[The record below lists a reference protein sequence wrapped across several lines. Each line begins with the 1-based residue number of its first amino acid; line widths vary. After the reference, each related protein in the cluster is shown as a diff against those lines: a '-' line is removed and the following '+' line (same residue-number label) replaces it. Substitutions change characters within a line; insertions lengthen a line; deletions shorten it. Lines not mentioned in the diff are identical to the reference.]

1 MSQSPGK
8 APPEDRGLG
17 SLGLKLGLS
26 RLALW
31 WEGAWRALWPPLG
44 VIGAFLV
51 LAFTGLLPALPPA
64 LHLLILIGFA
74 ATLGYLGYRAAQG
87 LRAPAADAA
96 ARRLERDSGLPH
108 RPLAVLAD
116 RPAGDDPMAQAL
128 WQAHRDRA
136 VAQLGRLS
144 VARPSPGLAVR
155 DPRALRAAVLVALVA
170 SLGMAGREAPER
182 LLAALVPPFAEPA
195 SAPATLAAR
204 FEAWI
209 TPPAYT
215 GAPPQ
220 FLKAEGGAVAVPA
233 GSRLHM
239 VFSGSA
245 SPPELRL
252 GVASHAFARMDAQSH
267 ALELPL
273 TEGGALVL
281 KRDGRDVAQWALT
294 ITPDA
299 PPVVAWDPSPARAG
313 RGLGLRLPW
322 KAEDDWGLVALRV
335 ELRLK
340 QRPSAPPVTQ
350 DMPLP
355 GGAPR
360 QAQGAAQHDF
370 SAHPW
375 AGLEVEAR
383 LFARDGAEQEGKSEG
398 AFLVLPER
406 RFSHPVAQQLIA
418 LRRALSLDPGAR
430 EPARRELDRITNAP
444 EAFEHDT
451 GMYLTLRSAR
461 HRLMRDRRDEAVPE
475 VQQILWDIAVAL
487 EEGRTDRSARA
498 LAQAREALREA
509 LEEARRE
516 NAEAKPE
523 RSPEERAEQRAELQR
538 RIQELREAIRR
549 HLEALAERMQRENN
563 EALAYDPQQRVF
575 DRRELE
581 RRTRRLEDATRDGR
595 QEDAEREMA
604 ELEEMLQALEEG
616 RTSRAEDRQ
625 RQQRQRGQ
633 QQMGALQDMVRRET
647 EMLDRAH
654 RRSGDQ
660 ENTRN
665 DARRPPPPRPQTPE
679 AREEAARDARTQRA
693 LRRALGE
700 LMQQVG
706 ELTGDV
712 PAPLGEADRAMRD
725 AAEALGEGRDPRG
738 AQQQA
743 IRALTEGGRQM
754 SQRMQRQFG
763 PPQPGEGEGEGEG
776 EGQGVA
782 GDQQGGEGQGQE
794 NQLGEGRD
802 PLGRDRRE
810 TGGSAQDN
818 AGDTLVP
825 GEAERLRSHQLQ
837 QELRR
842 RGAERERAP
851 VELDYIDRLLRR
863 F

>member
-1 MSQSPGK
+1 
-8 APPEDRGLG
+8 
-17 SLGLKLGLS
+17 
-26 RLALW
+26 
-31 WEGAWRALWPPLG
+31 
-44 VIGAFLV
+44 
-51 LAFTGLLPALPPA
+51 
-64 LHLLILIGFA
+64 
-74 ATLGYLGYRAAQG
+74 
-87 LRAPAADAA
+87 
-96 ARRLERDSGLPH
+96 
-108 RPLAVLAD
+108 
-116 RPAGDDPMAQAL
+116 
-128 WQAHRDRA
+128 
-136 VAQLGRLS
+136 
-144 VARPSPGLAVR
+144 
-155 DPRALRAAVLVALVA
+155 
-170 SLGMAGREAPER
+170 
-182 LLAALVPPFAEPA
+182 
-195 SAPATLAAR
+195 
-204 FEAWI
+204 
-209 TPPAYT
+209 
-215 GAPPQ
+215 
-220 FLKAEGGAVAVPA
+220 
-233 GSRLHM
+233 
-239 VFSGSA
+239 
-245 SPPELRL
+245 
-252 GVASHAFARMDAQSH
+252 
-267 ALELPL
+267 
-273 TEGGALVL
+273 
-281 KRDGRDVAQWALT
+281 
-294 ITPDA
+294 
-299 PPVVAWDPSPARAG
+299 
-313 RGLGLRLPW
+313 
-322 KAEDDWGLVALRV
+322 
-335 ELRLK
+335 
-340 QRPSAPPVTQ
+340 
-350 DMPLP
+350 MPLP

-418 LRRALSLDPGAR
+418 LRRALSLDPNAR

-451 GMYLTLRSAR
+451 GMYLTLRTAR
-461 HRLMRDRRDEAVPE
+461 HRLTRDRRDEAVPE

-516 NAEAKPE
+516 NAEANPE

-581 RRTRRLEDATRDGR
+581 RRTRRLEDAARDGR

-776 EGQGVA
+776 EGQGMA
-782 GDQQGGEGQGQE
+782 GGQQGGEGQGQE
-794 NQLGEGRD
+794 AQRGEGRD

-842 RGAERERAP
+842 RGAERERTP

>member
-1 MSQSPGK
+1 MTESPGK
-8 APPEDRGLG
+8 APPEERGLG
-17 SLGLKLGLS
+17 ALGLKLGLS

-51 LAFTGLLPALPPA
+51 LAFTGLLPALLPV

-74 ATLGYLGYRAAQG
+74 AALGYLGYHAAQG

-96 ARRLERDSGLPH
+96 ARRLERDSGLAH

-116 RPAGDDPMAQAL
+116 RPAGDDAMAQAL

-136 VAQLGRLS
+136 AAQLDHLR
-144 VARPSPGLAVR
+144 VARPKPGLAAR

-195 SAPATLAAR
+195 AAPTALAAR

-220 FLKAEGGAVAVPA
+220 FLNAAGGAVAVPA

-245 SPPELRL
+245 NPPELRL
-252 GVASHAFARMDAQSH
+252 GGAAHAFARMDAQSH

-294 ITPDA
+294 LTPDA
-299 PPVVAWDPSPARAG
+299 PPRVTWDPSPARAG

-350 DMPLP
+350 DIPLP

-418 LRRALSLDPGAR
+418 LRRALSLDPNAR
-430 EPARRELDRITNAP
+430 EPARRELDRISNAP

-451 GMYLTLRSAR
+451 GMFLTLRAAR
-461 HRLMRDRRDEAVPE
+461 HRLGRDRRDEAVPE
-475 VQQILWDIAVAL
+475 VQQILWEVAVAL
-487 EEGRTDRSARA
+487 EEGRTDRTARA
-498 LAQAREALREA
+498 LTQARQALREA

-516 NAEAKPE
+516 NPE
-523 RSPEERAEQRAELQR
+523 RSTEERAELQR

-563 EALAYDPQQRVF
+563 EALSYDPQQRVF

-581 RRTRRLEDATRDGR
+581 RRTRRLEDAARDGR

-633 QQMGALQDMVRRET
+633 QQMGALQDMVRREA

-654 RRSGDQ
+654 RRSGEQDI
-660 ENTRN
+660 NRGDT
-665 DARRPPPPRPQTPE
+665 RRPPPPRPQTPE

-712 PAPLGEADRAMRD
+712 PAPLAEADRAMRD
-725 AAEALGEGRDPRG
+725 AAEALTEGRDPRG

-776 EGQGVA
+776 EEMA
-782 GDQQGGEGQGQE
+782 GGQQGGEGQDQE
-794 NQLGEGRD
+794 AQRGEGRD
-802 PLGRDRRE
+802 PLGREGERN
-810 TGGSAQDN
+810 TGSGDN
-818 AGDTLVP
+818 VESDQGLGRAHL
-825 GEAERLRSHQLQ
+825 ERLRSHQLQ

-842 RGAERERAP
+842 RGAERERPP

>member
-1 MSQSPGK
+1 MSLTPAK
-8 APPEDRGLG
+8 APAESRGLG
-17 SLGLKLGLS
+17 ALGLKLGLA

-31 WEGAWRALWPPLG
+31 WEGAWSALWPPLG
-44 VIGAFLV
+44 VVGAFLA
-51 LAFTGLLPALPPA
+51 LAFTGLLPTLPPV

-74 ATLGYLGYRAAQG
+74 AALGYCGHRAALG
-87 LRAPAADAA
+87 LRAPAAEAA
-96 ARRLERDSGLPH
+96 ARRLERDSGLAH

-116 RPAGDDPMAQAL
+116 RPAGNDPMAQAL

-136 VAQLGRLS
+136 AAKLGQLR

-182 LLAALVPPFAEPA
+182 LLSALVPPFAEPA

-204 FEAWI
+204 FEAWV

-252 GVASHAFARMDAQSH
+252 GGAAHAFARMDAQSH

-294 ITPDA
+294 LTPDT
-299 PPVVAWDPSPARAG
+299 PPRVTWDPSPARAG

-350 DMPLP
+350 DIPLP

-487 EEGRTDRSARA
+487 EEGRTDRTARA
-498 LAQAREALREA
+498 LNQAREALREA
-509 LEEARRE
+509 LEEARRD
-516 NAEAKPE
+516 NPE
-523 RSPEERAEQRAELQR
+523 RSPEQRAELQR

-581 RRTRRLEDATRDGR
+581 RRTRRLEDAARDGR

-633 QQMGALQDMVRRET
+633 QQMGALQDMVRREA

-654 RRSGDQ
+654 RRSGEQ

-712 PAPLGEADRAMRD
+712 PAPLAEADRAMRD
-725 AAEALGEGRDPRG
+725 AAEALAEGRDPRG

-776 EGQGVA
+776 EEMA
-782 GDQQGGEGQGQE
+782 GGQQGGEGQGQE

-802 PLGRDRRE
+802 PLGRERRE

-825 GEAERLRSHQLQ
+825 DEAERLRSHQLQ

>member
-1 MSQSPGK
+1 MSATPGK
-8 APPEDRGLG
+8 APPENRGLG
-17 SLGLKLGLS
+17 ALGLKLGLS

-44 VIGAFLV
+44 VMGAFLA
-51 LAFTGLLPALPPA
+51 LAFSGLLPTLPPV
-64 LHLLILIGFA
+64 LHLLILIGFTA
-74 ATLGYLGYRAAQG
+74 ALGYFGYRAALG
-87 LRAPAADAA
+87 LSAPAADAA
-96 ARRLERDSGLPH
+96 ARRLERDSGLAH

-116 RPAGDDPMAQAL
+116 RPAGNDPMAQAL

-136 VAQLGRLS
+136 AAQLGQLR
-144 VARPSPGLAVR
+144 VARPSPGLASR

-170 SLGMAGREAPER
+170 GLGMAGREAPER
-182 LLAALVPPFAEPA
+182 LLAALMPPFAEPP
-195 SAPATLAAR
+195 SAPIALAAR
-204 FEAWI
+204 FEAWV

-220 FLKAEGGAVAVPA
+220 FLKAEGGVVAVPA

-245 SPPELRL
+245 NPPELRL
-252 GVASHAFARMDAQSH
+252 GSTTHAFTRMDAQSH
-267 ALELPL
+267 AVELPL
-273 TEGGALVL
+273 TEGGTLVL

-294 ITPDA
+294 LTPDA
-299 PPVVAWDPSPARAG
+299 PPLVAWDPAPARAG
-313 RGLGLRLPW
+313 RGLALRLPW
-322 KAEDDWGLVALRV
+322 KAEDDWGLVALRL

-340 QRPSAPPVTQ
+340 QRPTAPPVVQ

-370 SAHPW
+370 STHPW

-430 EPARRELDRITNAP
+430 DPARRELDRITNAP

-451 GMYLTLRSAR
+451 GIFLTLRAAR
-461 HRLMRDRRDEAVPE
+461 HRLGRDRRDEAVPE
-475 VQQILWDIAVAL
+475 VQQILWDVAVAL
-487 EEGRTDRSARA
+487 EEGRTDRTARA
-498 LAQAREALREA
+498 LNQAREALREA
-509 LEEARRE
+509 LEEARRD
-516 NAEAKPE
+516 NPE
-523 RSPEERAEQRAELQR
+523 RSPEQRAELQR
-538 RIQELREAIRR
+538 RIQELREAIRQ

-581 RRTRRLEDATRDGR
+581 RRTRRLEDAARDGR

-633 QQMGALQDMVRRET
+633 QQMGALQDMVRREA

-654 RRSGDQ
+654 RRSGEQ
-660 ENTRN
+660 ENTRG
-665 DARRPPPPRPQTPE
+665 DQRRPQQQQQRPQTPE

-700 LMQQVG
+700 LMQQFG

-712 PAPLGEADRAMRD
+712 PAPLAEADRAMRD
-725 AAEALGEGRDPRG
+725 AAEALAEGRDPRG

-754 SQRMQRQFG
+754 SQRMQRRFG

-776 EGQGVA
+776 EEMA
-782 GDQQGGEGQGQE
+782 GGQQGGEGQDQQ

-851 VELDYIDRLLRR
+851 VELEYIDRLLRR

>member
-1 MSQSPGK
+1 MRPPPGK
-8 APPEDRGLG
+8 APPESQGLG
-17 SLGLKLGLS
+17 ALGLKLGLS

-44 VIGAFLV
+44 VLGAFLA
-51 LAFTGLLPALPPA
+51 LAFTGLLPSLPPV

-74 ATLGYLGYRAAQG
+74 AALGYFGYRAALG
-87 LRAPAADAA
+87 LSAPATEAA
-96 ARRLERDSGLPH
+96 ARRLERDSGLAH

-116 RPAGDDPMAQAL
+116 RPAGNDPMAQAL

-136 VAQLGRLS
+136 AAQLGQLR
-144 VARPSPGLAVR
+144 VARPSPGLAAR

-170 SLGMAGREAPER
+170 GLGMAGREAPER

-195 SAPATLAAR
+195 AAPTALAAR
-204 FEAWI
+204 FEAWV

-220 FLKAEGGAVAVPA
+220 FLNAAGGAVAVPA

-239 VFSGSA
+239 VFSGST

-252 GVASHAFARMDAQSH
+252 GGAAHAFARMDAQSH
-267 ALELPL
+267 TLELPL

-294 ITPDA
+294 LTPDA
-299 PPVVAWDPSPARAG
+299 PPRVIWDPSPARAG

-350 DMPLP
+350 DIPLP

-430 EPARRELDRITNAP
+430 DPARRELDRISNAP

-451 GMYLTLRSAR
+451 GMFLTLRAAR
-461 HRLMRDRRDEAVPE
+461 HRLTRDRRDEAVPE
-475 VQQILWDIAVAL
+475 VQQILWEVAVAL
-487 EEGRTDRSARA
+487 EEGRTDRTARA
-498 LAQAREALREA
+498 LTQARQALREA
-509 LEEARRE
+509 LEEARRD
-516 NAEAKPE
+516 NPE
-523 RSPEERAEQRAELQR
+523 RSTDERAELQR

-563 EALAYDPQQRVF
+563 EALSYDPQQRVF

-581 RRTRRLEDATRDGR
+581 RRTRRLEDAARDGR

-616 RTSRAEDRQ
+616 RTSRTEDRQ

-633 QQMGALQDMVRRET
+633 QQMGALQDMVRREA

-654 RRSGDQ
+654 RRSGEQ
-660 ENTRN
+660 ENTRG
-665 DARRPPPPRPQTPE
+665 DQRRPQQQQQRSQTPE

-712 PAPLGEADRAMRD
+712 PAPLAEADRAMRD
-725 AAEALGEGRDPRG
+725 AAEALAEGRDPRG

-776 EGQGVA
+776 QEMA
-782 GDQQGGEGQGQE
+782 GDQQGSEGQE

-802 PLGRDRRE
+802 PLGRSE
-810 TGGSAQDN
+810 ASQNNGSGDN
-818 AGDTLVP
+818 VEG
-825 GEAERLRSHQLQ
+825 GEALGRAHLERLRSHQLQ

-842 RGAERERAP
+842 RGAERERPP

>member
-1 MSQSPGK
+1 MTAAPGK
-8 APPEDRGLG
+8 PSPESRGLAA
-17 SLGLKLGLS
+17 LGFKLGLS

-44 VIGAFLV
+44 VMGAFLV
-51 LAFTGLLPALPPA
+51 LALTGLLPTLPPA

-74 ATLGYLGYRAAQG
+74 AALGYFGYRAALG
-87 LRAPAADAA
+87 LRAPAPDAA
-96 ARRLERDSGLPH
+96 ARRLERDSGLAH

-116 RPAGDDPMAQAL
+116 RPAGDDAMAQAL

-136 VAQLGRLS
+136 VAQLDHLR
-144 VARPSPGLAVR
+144 VARPRPGLAAR

-170 SLGMAGREAPER
+170 SLGIAGREAPER
-182 LLAALVPPFAEPA
+182 LLAALLPPFAEPTA
-195 SAPATLAAR
+195 GPTAPAAR

-220 FLKAEGGAVAVPA
+220 FLNAAGGAVAVPA

-239 VFSGSA
+239 VVSGSA
-245 SPPELRL
+245 NPPELRL
-252 GVASHAFARMDAQSH
+252 GSAAHGFTRLDTQSH
-267 ALELPL
+267 SLEIPL
-273 TEGGALVL
+273 AEGGALVL
-281 KRDGRDVAQWALT
+281 RRDGRDVAQWALT
-294 ITPDA
+294 LNADA
-299 PPVVAWDPSPARAG
+299 PPVVAWDPAPGRAG

-322 KAEDDWGLVALRV
+322 KAEDDWGLAALRV

-340 QRPSAPPVTQ
+340 QRPTAPALTQ
-350 DMPLP
+350 DVPLP
-355 GGAPR
+355 GGTPR
-360 QAQGAAQHDF
+360 QAQGASQPDF
-370 SAHPW
+370 STHPW

-406 RFSHPVAQQLIA
+406 RFSHPVAQQLIV
-418 LRRALSLDPGAR
+418 LRRALSLDPIAR
-430 EPARRELDRITNAP
+430 EPARRELDRITGAP

-451 GMYLTLRSAR
+451 GMFLTLRAAR

-475 VQQILWDIAVAL
+475 VQQILWDIAV
-487 EEGRTDRSARA
+487 
-498 LAQAREALREA
+498 
-509 LEEARRE
+509 
-516 NAEAKPE
+516 
-523 RSPEERAEQRAELQR
+523 
-538 RIQELREAIRR
+538 
-549 HLEALAERMQRENN
+549 
-563 EALAYDPQQRVF
+563 
-575 DRRELE
+575 
-581 RRTRRLEDATRDGR
+581 
-595 QEDAEREMA
+595 
-604 ELEEMLQALEEG
+604 ALEEG

-633 QQMGALQDMVRRET
+633 QQMGALQDMVRREA

-660 ENTRN
+660 ENTRA
-665 DARRPPPPRPQTPE
+665 DLRRPPQPRPQTPE
-679 AREEAARDARTQRA
+679 ARDEAARDARTQRA

-700 LMQQVG
+700 LMQQFG

-712 PAPLGEADRAMRD
+712 PAPLAEADRAMRD
-725 AAEALGEGRDPRG
+725 AAEALTEGRDPRG

-776 EGQGVA
+776 EDMA
-782 GDQQGGEGQGQE
+782 GNQQGGEGQGQE
-794 NQLGEGRD
+794 NQLGQGRD
-802 PLGRDRRE
+802 PLGRERRE

-842 RGAERERAP
+842 RGAERERPP
-851 VELDYIDRLLRR
+851 VELEYIDRLLRR

>member
-1 MSQSPGK
+1 
-8 APPEDRGLG
+8 
-17 SLGLKLGLS
+17 
-26 RLALW
+26 
-31 WEGAWRALWPPLG
+31 
-44 VIGAFLV
+44 
-51 LAFTGLLPALPPA
+51 
-64 LHLLILIGFA
+64 
-74 ATLGYLGYRAAQG
+74 
-87 LRAPAADAA
+87 
-96 ARRLERDSGLPH
+96 
-108 RPLAVLAD
+108 
-116 RPAGDDPMAQAL
+116 
-128 WQAHRDRA
+128 
-136 VAQLGRLS
+136 
-144 VARPSPGLAVR
+144 
-155 DPRALRAAVLVALVA
+155 LRAAVLVALVA
-170 SLGMAGREAPER
+170 GLGMAGREAPER
-182 LLAALVPPFAEPA
+182 LLSALAPSFAEPA
-195 SAPATLAAR
+195 SAPTALAAR
-204 FEAWI
+204 FEAWV

-220 FLKAEGGAVAVPA
+220 FLNAAGGAVAVPT

-252 GVASHAFARMDAQSH
+252 GGTAHAFARMDAQSH

-273 TEGGALVL
+273 IEGGTLVL
-281 KRDGRDVAQWALT
+281 KRDGRDVAQWTLT
-294 ITPDA
+294 LTPDA

-350 DMPLP
+350 DIPLP

-360 QAQGAAQHDF
+360 QAQGAAQHEF

-430 EPARRELDRITNAP
+430 DPARRELDRISNAP

-451 GMYLTLRSAR
+451 GMFLTLRAAR
-461 HRLMRDRRDEAVPE
+461 HRLGRDRRDEAVQE
-475 VQQILWDIAVAL
+475 VQQILWDVAVAL
-487 EEGRTDRSARA
+487 EEGRTDRTARA
-498 LAQAREALREA
+498 LTQAREALREA
-509 LEEARRE
+509 LEEARRD
-516 NAEAKPE
+516 NPE
-523 RSPEERAEQRAELQR
+523 RSPEQRAELQR

-563 EALAYDPQQRVF
+563 EALSYDPQQRVF

-581 RRTRRLEDATRDGR
+581 RRTRRLEEAARDGR

-616 RTSRAEDRQ
+616 RTSRTEDRQ

-633 QQMGALQDMVRRET
+633 QQMGALQDMVRREA

-654 RRSGDQ
+654 RRSGEQDI
-660 ENTRN
+660 NRT
-665 DARRPPPPRPQTPE
+665 DSRRPPPPRPQTPE

-700 LMQQVG
+700 LMQQFG

-725 AAEALGEGRDPRG
+725 AAEALAEGRDPRA

-776 EGQGVA
+776 QEMA
-782 GDQQGGEGQGQE
+782 GDQQGSEGQE

-802 PLGRDRRE
+802 PLGRSE
-810 TGGSAQDN
+810 ASQNNSSGDN
-818 AGDTLVP
+818 VEG
-825 GEAERLRSHQLQ
+825 GEALGRAHLERLRSHQLQ

-842 RGAERERAP
+842 RGAERERPP

>member
-1 MSQSPGK
+1 MSQAPGK
-8 APPEDRGLG
+8 APPEDRGLAA
-17 SLGLKLGLS
+17 LGLKLGLS

-44 VIGAFLV
+44 VIGAFLA
-51 LAFTGLLPALPPA
+51 LAFSGLLPTLPPA

-74 ATLGYLGYRAAQG
+74 AVLGYLGFRAAQG
-87 LRAPAADAA
+87 LRAPAQDAA
-96 ARRLERDSGLPH
+96 ARRLERDSGLAH

-136 VAQLGRLS
+136 VAELGQLR
-144 VARPSPGLAVR
+144 VTRPSPGLAAR

-170 SLGMAGREAPER
+170 GLGMAGREAPER
-182 LLAALVPPFAEPA
+182 LLAALAPPFAEPA
-195 SAPATLAAR
+195 AAPAALAAR
-204 FEAWI
+204 FEAWV

-220 FLKAEGGAVAVPA
+220 FLNAAGGAVAVPA

-245 SPPELRL
+245 SLPELRL
-252 GVASHAFARMDAQSH
+252 GGTAHAFARMDAQSH

-299 PPVVAWDPSPARAG
+299 PPVVAWDPAPARAG

-461 HRLMRDRRDEAVPE
+461 HRLMRDKRDEAVPE
-475 VQQILWDIAVAL
+475 VQQVLWDVAVAL
-487 EEGRTDRSARA
+487 EEGRTDRTARA
-498 LAQAREALREA
+498 LTQAREALREA

-516 NAEAKPE
+516 GAE
-523 RSPEERAEQRAELQR
+523 RSPEERAELQR

-563 EALAYDPQQRVF
+563 EALSYDPQQRVF

-581 RRTRRLEDATRDGR
+581 RRTRRLEDAARDGR

-616 RTSRAEDRQ
+616 RTSRTEDRQ

-633 QQMGALQDMVRRET
+633 QQMGALQDMVRREA

-654 RRSGDQ
+654 RRSGEQ

-725 AAEALGEGRDPRG
+725 AAEALADGRDPRG

-776 EGQGVA
+776 EGQEMA
-782 GDQQGGEGQGQE
+782 GDQQGSEGQE

-802 PLGRDRRE
+802 PLGRERRE

>member
-1 MSQSPGK
+1 MNPSPGK
-8 APPEDRGLG
+8 APPEDQGLG
-17 SLGLKLGLS
+17 ALGLKLGLS

-44 VIGAFLV
+44 VLGAFLA
-51 LAFTGLLPALPPA
+51 LAFTGLLPTLPPVA
-64 LHLLILIGFA
+64 HLLILIGFGCVF
-74 ATLGYLGYRAAQG
+74 GYCGYRAALG
-87 LRAPAADAA
+87 LSAPAPDAA
-96 ARRLERDSGLPH
+96 ARRLERDSGLTH
-108 RPLAVLAD
+108 RPLAVLSD
-116 RPAGDDPMAQAL
+116 RPAGNDPMAQAL

-136 VAQLGRLS
+136 VAALGRLR
-144 VARPSPGLAVR
+144 VARPAPGLAAR

-170 SLGMAGREAPER
+170 GLGMAGREAPER
-182 LLAALVPPFAEPA
+182 LIAALVPPFAEPA
-195 SAPATLAAR
+195 SAPTALAMR
-204 FEAWI
+204 FEAWV

-233 GSRLHM
+233 GSRLQM
-239 VFSGSA
+239 VLSGSTN
-245 SPPELRL
+245 PPELRL
-252 GVASHAFARMDAQSH
+252 SGAAHAFTRLDAQSH

-281 KRDGRDVAQWALT
+281 QRDGRDVAQWALT
-294 ITPDA
+294 VTPDA
-299 PPVVAWDPSPARAG
+299 PPRVTWDPAPARAG

-322 KAEDDWGLVALRV
+322 KAEDDWGLLALRV

-340 QRPSAPPVTQ
+340 ERPAAPPVTQ

-355 GGAPR
+355 GGTPR
-360 QAQGAAQHDF
+360 QAQGAAQPDF
-370 SAHPW
+370 STHPW

-383 LFARDGAEQEGKSEG
+383 LFARDGAAQEGKSEG
-398 AFLVLPER
+398 VFLVLPER

-418 LRRALSLDPGAR
+418 VRRALSLDPSAR
-430 EPARRELDRITNAP
+430 EPARRELDRISNAP

-451 GMYLTLRSAR
+451 GMFLTLRAAR

-475 VQQILWDIAVAL
+475 VQQILWDVAVAL
-487 EEGRTDRSARA
+487 EEGRTDRTARA
-498 LAQAREALREA
+498 LNQAREALREA
-509 LEEARRE
+509 LEEARRD
-516 NAEAKPE
+516 NPE
-523 RSPEERAEQRAELQR
+523 RSPEQRAELQR

-563 EALAYDPQQRVF
+563 EALSYDPQQRVF

-581 RRTRRLEDATRDGR
+581 RRTRRLEDAARDGR

-616 RTSRAEDRQ
+616 RPSRAEERQ

-633 QQMGALQDMVRRET
+633 QQMGALQDMVRREA

-654 RRSGDQ
+654 RRSAEQ
-660 ENTRN
+660 ENTRT
-665 DARRPPPPRPQTPE
+665 DMRRPPPPRPQGPE

-700 LMQQVG
+700 LMQQFG

-712 PAPLGEADRAMRD
+712 PAPLAEADRAMRD
-725 AAEALGEGRDPRG
+725 AAEALAEGRDPRA

-776 EGQGVA
+776 EEMA
-782 GDQQGGEGQGQE
+782 GGQQGGEGQGQE
-794 NQLGEGRD
+794 NQLGQGRD
-802 PLGRDRRE
+802 PLGRDRRD

-818 AGDTLVP
+818 AGDSVVP

-842 RGAERERAP
+842 RGAERERPP

>member
-8 APPEDRGLG
+8 APPESQGLG

-44 VIGAFLV
+44 VIGAFLA
-51 LAFTGLLPALPPA
+51 LALTGLLPTLPPA

-74 ATLGYLGYRAAQG
+74 AAFGYLGYRAALG
-87 LRAPAADAA
+87 LRAPATDAA
-96 ARRLERDSGLPH
+96 ARRLERDSGLAH

-144 VARPSPGLAVR
+144 VARPSPGLAAR

-182 LLAALVPPFAEPA
+182 LLAALLPPFAEPA
-195 SAPATLAAR
+195 SAPTALAAR
-204 FEAWI
+204 FEAWV

-215 GAPPQ
+215 GAAPQ
-220 FLKAEGGAVAVPA
+220 FLNAAGGAVAVPA

-245 SPPELRL
+245 NPPELRL
-252 GVASHAFARMDAQSH
+252 GGAAHPFARMDAQSH

-281 KRDGRDVAQWALT
+281 KRDGRDVVQWSLT
-294 ITPDA
+294 LTPDT
-299 PPVVAWDPSPARAG
+299 PPRVTWDPSPARAG

-398 AFLVLPER
+398 VFLVLPER
-406 RFSHPVAQQLIA
+406 RFSHPVAQQLIS

-430 EPARRELDRITNAP
+430 EPARRDLDRITNAP

-475 VQQILWDIAVAL
+475 VQQVLWDVAVAL
-487 EEGRTDRSARA
+487 EEGRTDRTARA
-498 LAQAREALREA
+498 LTQAREALREA

-516 NAEAKPE
+516 GAE
-523 RSPEERAEQRAELQR
+523 RSPEERAELQR

-563 EALAYDPQQRVF
+563 EALSYDPQQRVF

-581 RRTRRLEDATRDGR
+581 RRTRRLEDAARDGR

-633 QQMGALQDMVRRET
+633 QQMGALQDMVRREA

-700 LMQQVG
+700 LMQQFG

-712 PAPLGEADRAMRD
+712 PAPLAEADRAMRD
-725 AAEALGEGRDPRG
+725 AAEALSEGRDPRG

-776 EGQGVA
+776 EEMASG
-782 GDQQGGEGQGQE
+782 QQGGEGQGQE
-794 NQLGEGRD
+794 AQRGEGRD

-842 RGAERERAP
+842 RGAERERTP

>member
-1 MSQSPGK
+1 MTESPGK
-8 APPEDRGLG
+8 ALPESRGLG
-17 SLGLKLGLS
+17 ALGLKLGLS

-44 VIGAFLV
+44 VVGAFLA
-51 LAFTGLLPALPPA
+51 LAFTGLLPTLPPV

-74 ATLGYLGYRAAQG
+74 AALGYIVYRAA
-87 LRAPAADAA
+87 LAMRAPPPDAA
-96 ARRLERDSGLPH
+96 ARRLERDSGLAY

-136 VAQLGRLS
+136 AAQLGQLR
-144 VARPSPGLAVR
+144 VARPSPGLASR

-170 SLGMAGREAPER
+170 GLGMAGREAPER
-182 LLAALVPPFAEPA
+182 LLAALLPPFAEPA
-195 SAPATLAAR
+195 SAPVALAVK
-204 FEAWI
+204 FEAWV

-233 GSRLHM
+233 GSRLQM

-252 GVASHAFARMDAQSH
+252 GNTAHAFARMDAQSH

-294 ITPDA
+294 LTPDA
-299 PPVVAWDPSPARAG
+299 PPVVSWDPAPARAA
-313 RGLGLRLPW
+313 RGLALRLPW
-322 KAEDDWGLVALRV
+322 KAEDDWGLTALRV

-350 DMPLP
+350 DIPLP

-375 AGLEVEAR
+375 AGLEVELR

-418 LRRALSLDPGAR
+418 LRRALSLDPNAR
-430 EPARRELDRITNAP
+430 EPARRELDRISGAP

-451 GMYLTLRSAR
+451 GMFLTLRSAR
-461 HRLMRDRRDEAVPE
+461 HRLGRDRREEAVGE
-475 VQQILWDIAVAL
+475 VQQILWDVAVAL

-516 NAEAKPE
+516 NAEANPE

-563 EALAYDPQQRVF
+563 EALSYDPQQRVF

-581 RRTRRLEDATRDGR
+581 RRTRRLEDAARDGR

-633 QQMGALQDMVRRET
+633 QQMGALQDMVRREA

-665 DARRPPPPRPQTPE
+665 DARRPPPQRPQTPE

-700 LMQQVG
+700 LMQQYG

-712 PAPLGEADRAMRD
+712 PAPLAEADRAMRD
-725 AAEALGEGRDPRG
+725 AAEALAEGRDPRS

-776 EGQGVA
+776 EEMA
-782 GDQQGGEGQGQE
+782 GGQQGGEGQDQQ

-825 GEAERLRSHQLQ
+825 GEAERLRSYQLQ

-842 RGAERERAP
+842 RGAERERPP
-851 VELDYIDRLLRR
+851 VELEYIDRLLRR

>member
-1 MSQSPGK
+1 MSLTPAK
-8 APPEDRGLG
+8 APAESRGLG
-17 SLGLKLGLS
+17 ALGLKLGLA

-31 WEGAWRALWPPLG
+31 WEGAWSALWPPLG
-44 VIGAFLV
+44 VVGAFLA
-51 LAFTGLLPALPPA
+51 LAFTGLLPTLPPV

-74 ATLGYLGYRAAQG
+74 AALGYCGHRAALG
-87 LRAPAADAA
+87 LRAPAAEAA
-96 ARRLERDSGLPH
+96 ARRLERDSGLAH

-116 RPAGDDPMAQAL
+116 RPAGNDPMAQAL

-136 VAQLGRLS
+136 AAKLGQLR

-182 LLAALVPPFAEPA
+182 LLSALVPPFAEPA

-204 FEAWI
+204 FEAWV

-252 GVASHAFARMDAQSH
+252 GGAAHAFARMDAQSH

-294 ITPDA
+294 LTPDT
-299 PPVVAWDPSPARAG
+299 PPRVTWDPSPARAG

-350 DMPLP
+350 DIPLP

-487 EEGRTDRSARA
+487 EEGRTDRTARA
-498 LAQAREALREA
+498 LNQAREALREA
-509 LEEARRE
+509 LEEARRD
-516 NAEAKPE
+516 NPE
-523 RSPEERAEQRAELQR
+523 RSPEQRAELQR

-581 RRTRRLEDATRDGR
+581 RRTRRLEDAARDGR

-633 QQMGALQDMVRRET
+633 QQMGALQDMVRREA

-654 RRSGDQ
+654 RRSGEQ

-712 PAPLGEADRAMRD
+712 PAPLAEADRAMRD
-725 AAEALGEGRDPRG
+725 AAEALAEGRDPRG

-776 EGQGVA
+776 EEMA
-782 GDQQGGEGQGQE
+782 GGQQGGEGQGQE

-802 PLGRDRRE
+802 PLGRERRE

>member
-1 MSQSPGK
+1 MNETPGK
-8 APPEDRGLG
+8 ASPESRGLG
-17 SLGLKLGLS
+17 ALGLKLGLS

-74 ATLGYLGYRAAQG
+74 ATLGYFGYHAAQG

-96 ARRLERDSGLPH
+96 ARRLERDSGLAH

-144 VARPSPGLAVR
+144 VARPSPGLAAR

-170 SLGMAGREAPER
+170 SFGMAGREAPER

-195 SAPATLAAR
+195 SAPTALAAR
-204 FEAWI
+204 FEAWV

-245 SPPELRL
+245 NPPELRL
-252 GVASHAFARMDAQSH
+252 GGAAHAFARMDAKSH

-294 ITPDA
+294 LTPDA
-299 PPVVAWDPSPARAG
+299 PPVVGWDPSPARAG

-340 QRPSAPPVTQ
+340 QRPAAPPVIQ

-398 AFLVLPER
+398 AFLMLPER

-418 LRRALSLDPGAR
+418 LRRALSLDPSAR
-430 EPARRELDRITNAP
+430 EPARRELDRISNAP

-475 VQQILWDIAVAL
+475 VQQILWDVAVAL
-487 EEGRTDRSARA
+487 EEGRTDRTARA
-498 LAQAREALREA
+498 LTQAREALREA

-516 NAEAKPE
+516 GAE
-523 RSPEERAEQRAELQR
+523 RSPEERAEMQR

-654 RRSGDQ
+654 RRSGEQ

-665 DARRPPPPRPQTPE
+665 DARRPPPPRPQAPE

-782 GDQQGGEGQGQE
+782 GGQQGGEGQGQE

-825 GEAERLRSHQLQ
+825 GEAARLRSHQLQ

>member
-8 APPEDRGLG
+8 APPESQGLG

-44 VIGAFLV
+44 VIGAFLA
-51 LAFTGLLPALPPA
+51 LAFTGLLPTLPPA

-74 ATLGYLGYRAAQG
+74 ATLGYLGYRAALG
-87 LRAPAADAA
+87 LRAPATDAA
-96 ARRLERDSGLPH
+96 ARRLERDSGLAH
-108 RPLAVLAD
+108 RPVAVLAD

-144 VARPSPGLAVR
+144 VARPSPGLAAR

-182 LLAALVPPFAEPA
+182 LLAALMPPFAEPA
-195 SAPATLAAR
+195 SAPAALAAR
-204 FEAWI
+204 FEAWV

-220 FLKAEGGAVAVPA
+220 FLNAAGGAVAVPA

-245 SPPELRL
+245 NPPELRL
-252 GVASHAFARMDAQSH
+252 GGAAHPFARMDAQSH
-267 ALELPL
+267 TLELPL

-299 PPVVAWDPSPARAG
+299 PPVVVWDPSPARAG

-418 LRRALSLDPGAR
+418 LRRALSLDPSAR
-430 EPARRELDRITNAP
+430 EPARRDLDRITNAP
-444 EAFEHDT
+444 ETFEHDT
-451 GMYLTLRSAR
+451 GMFLTLRSAR

-475 VQQILWDIAVAL
+475 VQQVLWDVAVAL
-487 EEGRTDRSARA
+487 EEGRTDRTARA
-498 LAQAREALREA
+498 LTQAREALREA

-516 NAEAKPE
+516 GAE
-523 RSPEERAEQRAELQR
+523 RSPEERAEMQR

-563 EALAYDPQQRVF
+563 EALSYDPQQRVF

-581 RRTRRLEDATRDGR
+581 RRTRRLEDAARDGR

-633 QQMGALQDMVRRET
+633 QQMGALQDMVRREA

-665 DARRPPPPRPQTPE
+665 DARRPPPPRTQTPE

-700 LMQQVG
+700 LMQQFG

-712 PAPLGEADRAMRD
+712 PAPLAEADRAMRD
-725 AAEALGEGRDPRG
+725 AAEALSEGRDPRG

-782 GDQQGGEGQGQE
+782 GGQQGGEGQGQE
-794 NQLGEGRD
+794 SQLGEGRD

>member
-1 MSQSPGK
+1 MTAAPGK
-8 APPEDRGLG
+8 PPPESQGLAA
-17 SLGLKLGLS
+17 LGLKLGLS

-51 LAFTGLLPALPPA
+51 LALTGLLPTLPPA

-74 ATLGYLGYRAAQG
+74 AALGYFGYRAAQG
-87 LRAPAADAA
+87 LRAPAPDAA
-96 ARRLERDSGLPH
+96 ARRLERDSGLAH

-116 RPAGDDPMAQAL
+116 RPAGDDAMAQAL

-136 VAQLGRLS
+136 VAQLDHLR
-144 VARPSPGLAVR
+144 VARPRPGLAAR

-170 SLGMAGREAPER
+170 SLGIAGREAPER
-182 LLAALVPPFAEPA
+182 LLAALLPPFAEPTA
-195 SAPATLAAR
+195 GPTAPAAR

-220 FLKAEGGAVAVPA
+220 FLNAAGGAVAVPA

-239 VFSGSA
+239 VVSGSA
-245 SPPELRL
+245 NPPELRL
-252 GVASHAFARMDAQSH
+252 GSAAHGFTRLDTQSH
-267 ALELPL
+267 SLEIPL
-273 TEGGALVL
+273 AEGGALVL
-281 KRDGRDVAQWALT
+281 RRDGRDVAQWALT
-294 ITPDA
+294 LNADA
-299 PPVVAWDPSPARAG
+299 PPVVAWDPAPGRAG

-322 KAEDDWGLVALRV
+322 KAEDDWGLAALRV

-340 QRPSAPPVTQ
+340 QRPTAPALTQ
-350 DMPLP
+350 DVPLP
-355 GGAPR
+355 GGTPR
-360 QAQGAAQHDF
+360 QAQGASQPDF
-370 SAHPW
+370 STHPW

-398 AFLVLPER
+398 VFLVLPER

-418 LRRALSLDPGAR
+418 LRRALSLDPIAR

-451 GMYLTLRSAR
+451 GMFLTLRAAR

-487 EEGRTDRSARA
+487 EEGRTS
-498 LAQAREALREA
+498 
-509 LEEARRE
+509 
-516 NAEAKPE
+516 
-523 RSPEERAEQRAELQR
+523 
-538 RIQELREAIRR
+538 
-549 HLEALAERMQRENN
+549 
-563 EALAYDPQQRVF
+563 
-575 DRRELE
+575 
-581 RRTRRLEDATRDGR
+581 RT
-595 QEDAEREMA
+595 
-604 ELEEMLQALEEG
+604 
-616 RTSRAEDRQ
+616 EDRQ

-633 QQMGALQDMVRRET
+633 QQMGALQDMVRREA

-660 ENTRN
+660 ENTRA
-665 DARRPPPPRPQTPE
+665 DLRRPPQQRPQTPE
-679 AREEAARDARTQRA
+679 ARDEAARDARTQRA

-712 PAPLGEADRAMRD
+712 PAPLAEADRAMRD
-725 AAEALGEGRDPRG
+725 AAEALTEGRDPRG

-776 EGQGVA
+776 EEMA
-782 GDQQGGEGQGQE
+782 GNQQGGEGQGQE
-794 NQLGEGRD
+794 NQLGQGRD
-802 PLGRDRRE
+802 PLGRERRE

-842 RGAERERAP
+842 RGAERERPP
-851 VELDYIDRLLRR
+851 VELEYIDRLLRR

>member
-1 MSQSPGK
+1 MSQTPGK
-8 APPEDRGLG
+8 APPESQGLAA
-17 SLGLKLGLS
+17 LGLKLGLS

-44 VIGAFLV
+44 VIGAFLA
-51 LAFTGLLPALPPA
+51 LAFTGLLPTLPPA
-64 LHLLILIGFA
+64 LHLLTLIGFA
-74 ATLGYLGYRAAQG
+74 AALGCCGYRAASG

-96 ARRLERDSGLPH
+96 ARRLERDSGLAH

-116 RPAGDDPMAQAL
+116 RPAGDDPITQAL

-136 VAQLGRLS
+136 AAKLGQLR
-144 VARPSPGLAVR
+144 VARPSPGLAAR
-155 DPRALRAAVLVALVA
+155 DPRAFRAAVLVALVA
-170 SLGMAGREAPER
+170 GLGMAGLEAPER
-182 LLAALVPPFAEPA
+182 LLAALVPPFAEPGA
-195 SAPATLAAR
+195 APTALAAR
-204 FEAWI
+204 FEAWV

-220 FLKAEGGAVAVPA
+220 FLKAEGGAVAVPT

-239 VFSGSA
+239 VLSTSA

-252 GVASHAFARMDAQSH
+252 GSAAHAFARMDAQSH

-281 KRDGRDVAQWALT
+281 RRDGRDVAQWALT
-294 ITPDA
+294 LTPDA
-299 PPVVAWDPSPARAG
+299 PPLVAWDPAPARAG

-322 KAEDDWGLVALRV
+322 KAEDDWGLAALRL

-350 DMPLP
+350 DIPLP
-355 GGAPR
+355 GGAPS

-383 LFARDGAEQEGKSEG
+383 LFARDGAEQEGKSKG

-430 EPARRELDRITNAP
+430 DPARRELDRISNAP
-444 EAFEHDT
+444 EAFEHDP
-451 GMYLTLRSAR
+451 GMFLTLRSAR
-461 HRLMRDRRDEAVPE
+461 HRLTRDKRDEAVPE
-475 VQQILWDIAVAL
+475 VQQILWDVAVAL
-487 EEGRTDRSARA
+487 EEGRTDRTARA
-498 LAQAREALREA
+498 LNQAREALREA

-516 NAEAKPE
+516 GAE
-523 RSPEERAEQRAELQR
+523 RSPEERAELQR

-563 EALAYDPQQRVF
+563 EALSYDPQQRVF

-581 RRTRRLEDATRDGR
+581 RRTRRLEEAARDGR

-633 QQMGALQDMVRRET
+633 QQMGALQDMVRREA

-654 RRSGDQ
+654 RRSGEQDISRGD
-660 ENTRN
+660 T
-665 DARRPPPPRPQTPE
+665 RRPPPPRPQTPE
-679 AREEAARDARTQRA
+679 ARDEAARDARTQRA

-700 LMQQVG
+700 LMQQFG

-725 AAEALGEGRDPRG
+725 AAEALAEGRDPRG

-776 EGQGVA
+776 EEMA
-782 GDQQGGEGQGQE
+782 GGQQGGEGQDQQ
-794 NQLGEGRD
+794 NQLGQGRD

>member
-1 MSQSPGK
+1 MTTAPGK
-8 APPEDRGLG
+8 PSPESQGLAA
-17 SLGLKLGLS
+17 LGFKLGLS

-31 WEGAWRALWPPLG
+31 WEGAWWALWPPLG
-44 VIGAFLV
+44 VMGAFLV
-51 LAFTGLLPALPPA
+51 LALTGLLPTLPPA

-74 ATLGYLGYRAAQG
+74 AALGYFGYRAALG
-87 LRAPAADAA
+87 LRAPAPDAA
-96 ARRLERDSGLPH
+96 ARRLERDSGLAH

-116 RPAGDDPMAQAL
+116 RPAGDDAMAQAL

-136 VAQLGRLS
+136 VAQLDHLR
-144 VARPSPGLAVR
+144 VARPRPGLAAR

-182 LLAALVPPFAEPA
+182 LLTALLPPFAEPA
-195 SAPATLAAR
+195 SAPTAPAAR

-220 FLKAEGGAVAVPA
+220 FLNAAGGAVAVPA

-239 VFSGSA
+239 VVSGSA
-245 SPPELRL
+245 NPPELRL
-252 GVASHAFARMDAQSH
+252 GSAAHGFTRLDTQSH
-267 ALELPL
+267 SLEIPL
-273 TEGGALVL
+273 AEGGALVL

-294 ITPDA
+294 LNADA
-299 PPVVAWDPSPARAG
+299 PPVVAWDPAPGRAG

-322 KAEDDWGLVALRV
+322 KAEDDWGLAALRV

-340 QRPSAPPVTQ
+340 QRPTAPALTQ
-350 DMPLP
+350 DIPLP
-355 GGAPR
+355 GGTPR
-360 QAQGAAQHDF
+360 QAQGASQPDF
-370 SAHPW
+370 STHPW

-398 AFLVLPER
+398 VFLVLPER

-418 LRRALSLDPGAR
+418 LRRALSLDPIAR

-451 GMYLTLRSAR
+451 GMFLTLRAAR

-509 LEEARRE
+509 LEEARRD
-516 NAEAKPE
+516 NAEANPE
-523 RSPEERAEQRAELQR
+523 RSPEERAEQRAEVQR

-563 EALAYDPQQRVF
+563 EALSYDPQQRIY

-581 RRTRRLEDATRDGR
+581 RRTRRLEDAARDGR
-595 QEDAEREMA
+595 QEDADREMA

-616 RTSRAEDRQ
+616 RTSRTEDRQ

-633 QQMGALQDMVRRET
+633 QQMGALQDMVRREA

-660 ENTRN
+660 ENTRA
-665 DARRPPPPRPQTPE
+665 DLRRPPQPRPQTPE
-679 AREEAARDARTQRA
+679 ARDEAARDARTQRA

-700 LMQQVG
+700 LMQQYG

-712 PAPLGEADRAMRD
+712 PAPLAEADRAMRD
-725 AAEALGEGRDPRG
+725 AAEALTEGRDPRG

-776 EGQGVA
+776 EDMA
-782 GDQQGGEGQGQE
+782 GNQQGGEGQGQE
-794 NQLGEGRD
+794 NQLGQGRD
-802 PLGRDRRE
+802 PLGRERRE

-842 RGAERERAP
+842 RGAERERPP
-851 VELDYIDRLLRR
+851 VELEYIDRLLRR

>member
-1 MSQSPGK
+1 MSQTPGK
-8 APPEDRGLG
+8 APPESQGLAA
-17 SLGLKLGLS
+17 LGLKLGLS

-44 VIGAFLV
+44 VIGAFLA
-51 LAFTGLLPALPPA
+51 LAFTGLLPTLPPA
-64 LHLLILIGFA
+64 LHLLTLIGFA
-74 ATLGYLGYRAAQG
+74 AALGCCGYRAASG

-96 ARRLERDSGLPH
+96 ARRLERDSGLAH

-116 RPAGDDPMAQAL
+116 RPAGDDPITQAL

-136 VAQLGRLS
+136 AAKLGQLR
-144 VARPSPGLAVR
+144 VARPSPGLAAR
-155 DPRALRAAVLVALVA
+155 DPRAFRAAVLVALVA
-170 SLGMAGREAPER
+170 GLGMAGLEAPER
-182 LLAALVPPFAEPA
+182 LLAALVPPFAEPGA
-195 SAPATLAAR
+195 APTALAAR
-204 FEAWI
+204 FEAWV

-220 FLKAEGGAVAVPA
+220 FLKAEGGAVAVPT

-239 VFSGSA
+239 VLSTSA

-252 GVASHAFARMDAQSH
+252 GSAAHAFARMDAQSH

-281 KRDGRDVAQWALT
+281 RRDGRDVAQWALT
-294 ITPDA
+294 LTPDA
-299 PPVVAWDPSPARAG
+299 PPLVAWDPAPARAG

-322 KAEDDWGLVALRV
+322 KAEDDWGLAALRL

-350 DMPLP
+350 DIPLP
-355 GGAPR
+355 GPAPS

-383 LFARDGAEQEGKSEG
+383 LFARDGAEQEGKSKG

-430 EPARRELDRITNAP
+430 DPARRELDRISNAP
-444 EAFEHDT
+444 EAFEHDP
-451 GMYLTLRSAR
+451 GMFLTLRSAR
-461 HRLMRDRRDEAVPE
+461 HRLTRDKRDEAVPE
-475 VQQILWDIAVAL
+475 VQQILWDVAVAL
-487 EEGRTDRSARA
+487 EEGRTDRTARA
-498 LAQAREALREA
+498 LNQAREALREA

-516 NAEAKPE
+516 GAE
-523 RSPEERAEQRAELQR
+523 RSPEERAELQR

-563 EALAYDPQQRVF
+563 EALSYDPQQRVF

-581 RRTRRLEDATRDGR
+581 RRTRRLEEAARDGR
-595 QEDAEREMA
+595 REDAEREMA

-633 QQMGALQDMVRRET
+633 QQMGALQDMVRREA

-654 RRSGDQ
+654 RRSGEQDISRGD
-660 ENTRN
+660 T
-665 DARRPPPPRPQTPE
+665 RRPPPPRPQTPE
-679 AREEAARDARTQRA
+679 ARDEAARDARTQRA

-700 LMQQVG
+700 LMQQFG

-725 AAEALGEGRDPRG
+725 AAEALAEGRDPRG

-776 EGQGVA
+776 EEMA
-782 GDQQGGEGQGQE
+782 GGQQGGEGQDQQ
-794 NQLGEGRD
+794 NQLGQGRD

>member
-1 MSQSPGK
+1 MSQTPGK
-8 APPEDRGLG
+8 APPESQGLAA
-17 SLGLKLGLS
+17 LGLKLGLS

-44 VIGAFLV
+44 VIGAFLA
-51 LAFTGLLPALPPA
+51 LAFTGLLPTLPPA
-64 LHLLILIGFA
+64 LHLLTLIGFA
-74 ATLGYLGYRAAQG
+74 AALGCCGYRAASG

-96 ARRLERDSGLPH
+96 ARRLERDSGLAH

-116 RPAGDDPMAQAL
+116 RPAGDDPITQAL

-136 VAQLGRLS
+136 AAKLGQLR
-144 VARPSPGLAVR
+144 VARPSPGLAAR
-155 DPRALRAAVLVALVA
+155 DPRAFRAAVLVALVA
-170 SLGMAGREAPER
+170 GLGMAGLEAPER
-182 LLAALVPPFAEPA
+182 LLAALVPPFAEPGA
-195 SAPATLAAR
+195 APTALAAR
-204 FEAWI
+204 FEAWV

-239 VFSGSA
+239 VLSISA

-252 GVASHAFARMDAQSH
+252 GSAAHAFARMDAQSH

-281 KRDGRDVAQWALT
+281 RRDGRDVAQWALT
-294 ITPDA
+294 LTPDA
-299 PPVVAWDPSPARAG
+299 PPLVAWDPAPARAG

-322 KAEDDWGLVALRV
+322 KAEDDWGLAALRL

-350 DMPLP
+350 DIPLP
-355 GGAPR
+355 GGAPS

-383 LFARDGAEQEGKSEG
+383 LFARDGAEQEGKSKG

-430 EPARRELDRITNAP
+430 DPARRELDRISNAP
-444 EAFEHDT
+444 EAFEHDP
-451 GMYLTLRSAR
+451 GMFLTLRSAR
-461 HRLMRDRRDEAVPE
+461 HRLTRDKRDEAVPE
-475 VQQILWDIAVAL
+475 VQQILWDVAVAL
-487 EEGRTDRSARA
+487 EEGRTDRTARA
-498 LAQAREALREA
+498 LNQAREALREA

-516 NAEAKPE
+516 GAE
-523 RSPEERAEQRAELQR
+523 RSPEERAELQR

-563 EALAYDPQQRVF
+563 EALSYDPQQRVF

-581 RRTRRLEDATRDGR
+581 RRTRRLEEAARDGR

-633 QQMGALQDMVRRET
+633 QQMGALQDMVRREA

-654 RRSGDQ
+654 RRSGEQDISRGD
-660 ENTRN
+660 T
-665 DARRPPPPRPQTPE
+665 RRPPPPRPQTPE
-679 AREEAARDARTQRA
+679 ARDEAARDARTQRA

-700 LMQQVG
+700 LMQQFG

-725 AAEALGEGRDPRG
+725 AAEALAEGRDPRG

-776 EGQGVA
+776 EEMA
-782 GDQQGGEGQGQE
+782 GGQQGGEGQDQQ
-794 NQLGEGRD
+794 NQLGQGRD

>member
-1 MSQSPGK
+1 MSETPGK
-8 APPEDRGLG
+8 APPEDRGLAA
-17 SLGLKLGLS
+17 LGLKLGLS

-44 VIGAFLV
+44 VLGAFLV

-74 ATLGYLGYRAAQG
+74 ATLGYLGYRAAKG

-96 ARRLERDSGLPH
+96 ARRLERDSGLAH
-108 RPLAVLAD
+108 RPLGVLAD

-144 VARPSPGLAVR
+144 VARPSPGLAAR
-155 DPRALRAAVLVALVA
+155 DPCALRAAVLVALVA

-182 LLAALVPPFAEPA
+182 LLAALLPPFAEPA
-195 SAPATLAAR
+195 SAPTALAAR
-204 FEAWI
+204 FEAWV

-245 SPPELRL
+245 NPPELRL
-252 GVASHAFARMDAQSH
+252 GGAAHAFARMDAQSH

-294 ITPDA
+294 LTPDA
-299 PPVVAWDPSPARAG
+299 PPVVTWDPSPARAG
-313 RGLGLRLPW
+313 RGLGLRMPW

-418 LRRALSLDPGAR
+418 LRRALSLDPSAR
-430 EPARRELDRITNAP
+430 EPARRELDRISNAP

-516 NAEAKPE
+516 GAE
-523 RSPEERAEQRAELQR
+523 RSPEERAELQR

-581 RRTRRLEDATRDGR
+581 RRTRRLEDAARDGR
-595 QEDAEREMA
+595 QEDADREMA

-625 RQQRQRGQ
+625 RQQRQRRQRRRQRRRRRRRRRRQ
-633 QQMGALQDMVRRET
+633 QQ
-647 EMLDRAH
+647 
-654 RRSGDQ
+654 
-660 ENTRN
+660 
-665 DARRPPPPRPQTPE
+665 
-679 AREEAARDARTQRA
+679 
-693 LRRALGE
+693 
-700 LMQQVG
+700 
-706 ELTGDV
+706 
-712 PAPLGEADRAMRD
+712 
-725 AAEALGEGRDPRG
+725 
-738 AQQQA
+738 QQQ
-743 IRALTEGGRQM
+743 Q
-754 SQRMQRQFG
+754 QRQRRHQSKFKC
-763 PPQPGEGEGEGEG
+763 PPKKNH
-776 EGQGVA
+776 
-782 GDQQGGEGQGQE
+782 QE
-794 NQLGEGRD
+794 AFD
-802 PLGRDRRE
+802 CW
-810 TGGSAQDN
+810 
-818 AGDTLVP
+818 
-825 GEAERLRSHQLQ
+825 
-837 QELRR
+837 
-842 RGAERERAP
+842 
-851 VELDYIDRLLRR
+851 
-863 F
+863 

>member
-1 MSQSPGK
+1 MSETPRK
-8 APPEDRGLG
+8 APPENRGLAA
-17 SLGLKLGLS
+17 LGIKLGLS
-26 RLALW
+26 RAALW
-31 WEGAWRALWPPLG
+31 WEGAWRALWPLLG
-44 VIGAFLV
+44 VVGAFLA
-51 LAFTGLLPALPPA
+51 LAFTGLLPSLPPV

-74 ATLGYLGYRAAQG
+74 AMLGYFGYRAALG
-87 LRAPAADAA
+87 LRAPATDAA
-96 ARRLERDSGLPH
+96 ARRLERDSGLTH

-116 RPAGDDPMAQAL
+116 RPAGDDAMAQAL

-136 VAQLGRLS
+136 VAQLDHLR
-144 VARPSPGLAVR
+144 VARPSPGLASR

-170 SLGMAGREAPER
+170 GLGMAGREAPER

-195 SAPATLAAR
+195 SAPTALAAR
-204 FEAWI
+204 FEAWV

-239 VFSGSA
+239 AFSGSA
-245 SPPELRL
+245 NPPELRL
-252 GVASHAFARMDAQSH
+252 GSTAHAFARMDAQSH
-267 ALELPL
+267 AVELPL

-294 ITPDA
+294 LTPDA
-299 PPVVAWDPSPARAG
+299 PPVVAWDPAPARAG

-340 QRPSAPPVTQ
+340 QRPTAPPVVQ

-370 SAHPW
+370 SIHPW

-406 RFSHPVAQQLIA
+406 RFSHPVAQQLIV
-418 LRRALSLDPGAR
+418 LRRALSLDPSAR
-430 EPARRELDRITNAP
+430 DPARRELDRITNAP
-444 EAFEHDT
+444 EAFEHDA
-451 GMYLTLRSAR
+451 GIFLTLRAAR
-461 HRLMRDRRDEAVPE
+461 HRLGRDRRDEAVPE
-475 VQQILWDIAVAL
+475 VQQILWDVAVAL
-487 EEGRTDRSARA
+487 EEGRTDRTARA
-498 LAQAREALREA
+498 LNQAREALREA
-509 LEEARRE
+509 LEEARRD
-516 NAEAKPE
+516 NPE
-523 RSPEERAEQRAELQR
+523 RNPEQRAELQR

-563 EALAYDPQQRVF
+563 EALSYDPQQRVF

-581 RRTRRLEDATRDGR
+581 RRTRRLEDAARDGR

-616 RTSRAEDRQ
+616 RTSRTEDRQ

-633 QQMGALQDMVRRET
+633 RQMGALQDMVRREA

-665 DARRPPPPRPQTPE
+665 DARRPPPQRPQTPE

-712 PAPLGEADRAMRD
+712 PAPLAEADRAMRD
-725 AAEALGEGRDPRG
+725 AAEALAEGRDPRA

-776 EGQGVA
+776 EEMASG
-782 GDQQGGEGQGQE
+782 QQGGEGQDQQ

-810 TGGSAQDN
+810 AGGSAQDN

-842 RGAERERAP
+842 RGAERERPP
-851 VELDYIDRLLRR
+851 VELEYIDRLLRR

>member
-1 MSQSPGK
+1 
-8 APPEDRGLG
+8 ELG
-17 SLGLKLGLS
+17 
-26 RLALW
+26 
-31 WEGAWRALWPPLG
+31 
-44 VIGAFLV
+44 
-51 LAFTGLLPALPPA
+51 
-64 LHLLILIGFA
+64 
-74 ATLGYLGYRAAQG
+74 Q
-87 LRAPAADAA
+87 LR
-96 ARRLERDSGLPH
+96 
-108 RPLAVLAD
+108 
-116 RPAGDDPMAQAL
+116 
-128 WQAHRDRA
+128 
-136 VAQLGRLS
+136 
-144 VARPSPGLAVR
+144 VARPSPGLASR

-170 SLGMAGREAPER
+170 GLGMAGREAPER
-182 LLAALVPPFAEPA
+182 LLAALVPPFAEPPA
-195 SAPATLAAR
+195 APIALAAR
-204 FEAWI
+204 FEAWV

-220 FLKAEGGAVAVPA
+220 FLKAEGGVVAVPA

-245 SPPELRL
+245 NPPELRL
-252 GVASHAFARMDAQSH
+252 GSTTHAFTRMDAQSH
-267 ALELPL
+267 AVELPL

-294 ITPDA
+294 LTPDA
-299 PPVVAWDPSPARAG
+299 PPLVAWDPAPARAG
-313 RGLGLRLPW
+313 RGLALRLPW
-322 KAEDDWGLVALRV
+322 KAEDDWGLVALRL

-340 QRPSAPPVTQ
+340 QRPSAPPVVQ

-370 SAHPW
+370 STHPW

-430 EPARRELDRITNAP
+430 DPARRELDRITNAP

-451 GMYLTLRSAR
+451 GIFLTLRAAR
-461 HRLMRDRRDEAVPE
+461 HRLGRDRRHEAVPE
-475 VQQILWDIAVAL
+475 VQQILWDVAVAL
-487 EEGRTDRSARA
+487 EEGRTDRTARA
-498 LAQAREALREA
+498 LNQAREALREA
-509 LEEARRE
+509 LEEARRD
-516 NAEAKPE
+516 NPE
-523 RSPEERAEQRAELQR
+523 GSPEQRAELQR
-538 RIQELREAIRR
+538 RIQELREAIRQ

-581 RRTRRLEDATRDGR
+581 RRTRRLEDAARDGR

-633 QQMGALQDMVRRET
+633 QQMGALQDMVRREA

-654 RRSGDQ
+654 RRSGEQDISRGD
-660 ENTRN
+660 T
-665 DARRPPPPRPQTPE
+665 RRPPPPRPQTPE
-679 AREEAARDARTQRA
+679 ALEEAARDARTQRA

-700 LMQQVG
+700 LMQQFG

-712 PAPLGEADRAMRD
+712 PAPLAEADRAMRD
-725 AAEALGEGRDPRG
+725 AAEALAEGRDPRG

-776 EGQGVA
+776 EEMA
-782 GDQQGGEGQGQE
+782 GGQQGGEGQE
-794 NQLGEGRD
+794 NQAVEDRD
-802 PLGRDRRE
+802 PLRRE
-810 TGGSAQDN
+810 QRGTGGS
-818 AGDTLVP
+818 
-825 GEAERLRSHQLQ
+825 GEV
-837 QELRR
+837 
-842 RGAERERAP
+842 
-851 VELDYIDRLLRR
+851 VEGS
-863 F
+863 

>member
-1 MSQSPGK
+1 MSATPGK
-8 APPEDRGLG
+8 APPENQGLG
-17 SLGLKLGLS
+17 ALGLKLGLS

-31 WEGAWRALWPPLG
+31 WEGAWRALWPLLG
-44 VIGAFLV
+44 VVGAFLA
-51 LAFTGLLPALPPA
+51 LAFTGLLPALPPV

-74 ATLGYLGYRAAQG
+74 AALGYSAYRAALG
-87 LRAPAADAA
+87 LSAPAAAAA
-96 ARRLERDSGLPH
+96 ARRLERDSGLAH

-116 RPAGDDPMAQAL
+116 RPAGNDPMAQAL

-136 VAQLGRLS
+136 VAELGQLR
-144 VARPSPGLAVR
+144 VARPSPGLASR
-155 DPRALRAAVLVALVA
+155 DPHALRAAVLVALVA
-170 SLGMAGREAPER
+170 GLGMAGREAPER
-182 LLAALVPPFAEPA
+182 LLAALMPPFAEPPA
-195 SAPATLAAR
+195 APIALAAR
-204 FEAWI
+204 FEAWV

-220 FLKAEGGAVAVPA
+220 FLKAEGGVVAVPA

-245 SPPELRL
+245 NPPELRL
-252 GVASHAFARMDAQSH
+252 GSTTHAFARMDAQSH
-267 ALELPL
+267 AVELPL
-273 TEGGALVL
+273 IEGGALVL

-294 ITPDA
+294 LTPDA
-299 PPVVAWDPSPARAG
+299 PPLVAWDPAPARAG
-313 RGLGLRLPW
+313 RGLALRLPW
-322 KAEDDWGLVALRV
+322 KAEDDWGLVALRL

-340 QRPSAPPVTQ
+340 QRPAAPPVVQ

-370 SAHPW
+370 STHPW

-430 EPARRELDRITNAP
+430 DPARRELDRITNAP

-451 GMYLTLRSAR
+451 GIFLTLRAAR
-461 HRLMRDRRDEAVPE
+461 HRLGRDRRHEAVPE
-475 VQQILWDIAVAL
+475 VQQILWDVAVAL
-487 EEGRTDRSARA
+487 EEGRTDRTARA
-498 LAQAREALREA
+498 LNQAREALREA
-509 LEEARRE
+509 LEEARRD
-516 NAEAKPE
+516 NPE
-523 RSPEERAEQRAELQR
+523 RSPEQRAELQR
-538 RIQELREAIRR
+538 RIQELREAIRQ

-581 RRTRRLEDATRDGR
+581 RRTRRLEDAARDGR

-633 QQMGALQDMVRRET
+633 QQMGALQDMVRREA

-654 RRSGDQ
+654 RRSGEQETTRGDQ
-660 ENTRN
+660 
-665 DARRPPPPRPQTPE
+665 RRSQQQQQGPQTPE

-700 LMQQVG
+700 LMQQFG

-712 PAPLGEADRAMRD
+712 PAPLAEADRAMRD
-725 AAEALGEGRDPRG
+725 AAEALAEGRDPRG

-776 EGQGVA
+776 EEMA
-782 GDQQGGEGQGQE
+782 GGQQGGEGQDQQ

-842 RGAERERAP
+842 RGADRERAP
-851 VELDYIDRLLRR
+851 VELEYIDRLLRR

>member
-1 MSQSPGK
+1 MSQAPGK
-8 APPEDRGLG
+8 APPESQGLG
-17 SLGLKLGLS
+17 ALGLKLGLS

-44 VIGAFLV
+44 ILGAFLA
-51 LAFTGLLPALPPA
+51 LAFTGLLPSLPPV

-74 ATLGYLGYRAAQG
+74 AALGYLGYRAALG
-87 LRAPAADAA
+87 LSKPAADAA
-96 ARRLERDSGLPH
+96 ARRLERDSGLAH

-136 VAQLGRLS
+136 VAQLGQLS
-144 VARPSPGLAVR
+144 VSRPSPGLAAR

-170 SLGMAGREAPER
+170 SLGMAGREAAER

-195 SAPATLAAR
+195 SAPAALAAR
-204 FEAWI
+204 FEAWV

-220 FLKAEGGAVAVPA
+220 FLNAAGGAVAVPS

-245 SPPELRL
+245 NPPELRL
-252 GVASHAFARMDAQSH
+252 GSAAHAFARMDAQSH

-360 QAQGAAQHDF
+360 QAQGSAQHDF

-461 HRLMRDRRDEAVPE
+461 HRLLRDRRDEAVPE
-475 VQQILWDIAVAL
+475 VQQILWDVAVAL
-487 EEGRTDRSARA
+487 EEGRTDRTARA
-498 LAQAREALREA
+498 LNQAREALREA
-509 LEEARRE
+509 LEEARRD
-516 NAEAKPE
+516 NPE
-523 RSPEERAEQRAELQR
+523 RSPEQRAELQR

-563 EALAYDPQQRVF
+563 EALSYDPQQRVF

-581 RRTRRLEDATRDGR
+581 RRTRRLEDAARDGR

-633 QQMGALQDMVRRET
+633 QQMGALQDMVRREA

-654 RRSGDQ
+654 RRSGEQDI
-660 ENTRN
+660 NRT
-665 DARRPPPPRPQTPE
+665 DSRRPPPPRPQTPE

-712 PAPLGEADRAMRD
+712 PAPLAEADRAMRD
-725 AAEALGEGRDPRG
+725 AAEALAEGRDPRG

-776 EGQGVA
+776 QEMA
-782 GDQQGGEGQGQE
+782 GDQQGSEGQE

>member
-1 MSQSPGK
+1 MSKTPGK
-8 APPEDRGLG
+8 APPENRGLAA
-17 SLGLKLGLS
+17 LGIKLGLS

-44 VIGAFLV
+44 VVGAFLA
-51 LAFTGLLPALPPA
+51 LAFTGLLPALPPV
-64 LHLLILIGFA
+64 LHLLILIGFVA
-74 ATLGYLGYRAAQG
+74 ALGYFAYRAALG
-87 LRAPAADAA
+87 LSAPAADAA
-96 ARRLERDSGLPH
+96 ARRLERDSGLAH

-116 RPAGDDPMAQAL
+116 RPAGNDPMAQAL

-136 VAQLGRLS
+136 AAQLGQLR
-144 VARPSPGLAVR
+144 VARPSPGLASR

-170 SLGMAGREAPER
+170 GLGMAGREAPER
-182 LLAALVPPFAEPA
+182 LLAALMPPFAEPPA
-195 SAPATLAAR
+195 APIALAAR
-204 FEAWI
+204 FEAWV

-245 SPPELRL
+245 NPPELRL
-252 GVASHAFARMDAQSH
+252 GSNTHAFARMDAQSH
-267 ALELPL
+267 AVELPL
-273 TEGGALVL
+273 TEGGTLVL

-294 ITPDA
+294 LTPDA
-299 PPVVAWDPSPARAG
+299 PPLVAWDPAPARAG
-313 RGLGLRLPW
+313 RGLALRLPW
-322 KAEDDWGLVALRV
+322 KAEDDWGLVALRL

-340 QRPSAPPVTQ
+340 QRPTAPPLVQ

-370 SAHPW
+370 STHPW

-430 EPARRELDRITNAP
+430 DPARRELDRITNAP

-451 GMYLTLRSAR
+451 GVFLTLRAAR
-461 HRLMRDRRDEAVPE
+461 HRLGRDRRDEAVPE
-475 VQQILWDIAVAL
+475 VQQILWDVAVAL
-487 EEGRTDRSARA
+487 EEGRTDRTARA
-498 LAQAREALREA
+498 LNQAREALREA
-509 LEEARRE
+509 LEEARRD
-516 NAEAKPE
+516 NPE
-523 RSPEERAEQRAELQR
+523 RSPEQRAELQR
-538 RIQELREAIRR
+538 RIQELREAIRQ

-581 RRTRRLEDATRDGR
+581 RRTRRLEDAARDGR

-633 QQMGALQDMVRRET
+633 QQMGALQDMVRREA

-654 RRSGDQ
+654 RRSGEQDISRGD
-660 ENTRN
+660 T
-665 DARRPPPPRPQTPE
+665 RRPPPPRPQTPE

-700 LMQQVG
+700 LMQQFG

-725 AAEALGEGRDPRG
+725 AAEALAEGRDPRG

-776 EGQGVA
+776 EGMA
-782 GDQQGGEGQGQE
+782 GNQQGGEGQDQQ

-802 PLGRDRRE
+802 PLGRERRE

-825 GEAERLRSHQLQ
+825 GEAERMRSHQLQ

>member
-1 MSQSPGK
+1 MSQAPGK
-8 APPEDRGLG
+8 APPEDRGLAA
-17 SLGLKLGLS
+17 LGLKLGLS

-44 VIGAFLV
+44 VIGAFLA
-51 LAFTGLLPALPPA
+51 LAFSGLLPTLPPA

-74 ATLGYLGYRAAQG
+74 AVLGYLGFRAAQG
-87 LRAPAADAA
+87 LRAPAQDAA
-96 ARRLERDSGLPH
+96 ARRLERDSGLAH

-128 WQAHRDRA
+128 WQAHRDHA
-136 VAQLGRLS
+136 VAELGQLR
-144 VARPSPGLAVR
+144 VTRPSPGLAAR

-170 SLGMAGREAPER
+170 GLGMAGREAPER
-182 LLAALVPPFAEPA
+182 LLAALAPPFAEPA
-195 SAPATLAAR
+195 AAPAALAAR
-204 FEAWI
+204 FEAWV

-220 FLKAEGGAVAVPA
+220 FLNAAGGAVAVPA

-245 SPPELRL
+245 SLPELRL
-252 GVASHAFARMDAQSH
+252 GGTAHAFARMDAQSH

-299 PPVVAWDPSPARAG
+299 PPVVAWDPAPARAG

-340 QRPSAPPVTQ
+340 QRPSAPPATQ

-430 EPARRELDRITNAP
+430 EPARRELDRISNAP

-461 HRLMRDRRDEAVPE
+461 HRLMRDKRDEAVPE
-475 VQQILWDIAVAL
+475 VQQVLWDVAVAL
-487 EEGRTDRSARA
+487 EEGRTDRTARA
-498 LAQAREALREA
+498 LTQARQALREA
-509 LEEARRE
+509 LEEARNE
-516 NAEAKPE
+516 GAERGA
-523 RSPEERAEQRAELQR
+523 EERAELQR

-563 EALAYDPQQRVF
+563 EALSYDPQQRVF

-581 RRTRRLEDATRDGR
+581 RRTRRLEDAARDGR

-633 QQMGALQDMVRRET
+633 QQMGALQDMVRREA

-654 RRSGDQ
+654 RRSGEQ

-725 AAEALGEGRDPRG
+725 AAEALADGRDPRG

-776 EGQGVA
+776 EGQEMA
-782 GDQQGGEGQGQE
+782 GDQQGSEGKE

-802 PLGRDRRE
+802 PLGRERRE

-842 RGAERERAP
+842 RGAERERTP
-851 VELDYIDRLLRR
+851 VELDYIDRLLKR

>member
-1 MSQSPGK
+1 
-8 APPEDRGLG
+8 
-17 SLGLKLGLS
+17 
-26 RLALW
+26 
-31 WEGAWRALWPPLG
+31 
-44 VIGAFLV
+44 
-51 LAFTGLLPALPPA
+51 
-64 LHLLILIGFA
+64 
-74 ATLGYLGYRAAQG
+74 
-87 LRAPAADAA
+87 
-96 ARRLERDSGLPH
+96 
-108 RPLAVLAD
+108 
-116 RPAGDDPMAQAL
+116 
-128 WQAHRDRA
+128 
-136 VAQLGRLS
+136 
-144 VARPSPGLAVR
+144 
-155 DPRALRAAVLVALVA
+155 
-170 SLGMAGREAPER
+170 MAGLEAPER
-182 LLAALVPPFAEPA
+182 LLAALVPPFAEPGA
-195 SAPATLAAR
+195 APTALAAR
-204 FEAWI
+204 FEAWV

-239 VFSGSA
+239 VLSTSA

-252 GVASHAFARMDAQSH
+252 GSAAHAFARMDAQSH

-281 KRDGRDVAQWALT
+281 RRDGRDVAQWALT
-294 ITPDA
+294 LTPDA
-299 PPVVAWDPSPARAG
+299 PPLVAWDPAPARAG

-322 KAEDDWGLVALRV
+322 KAEDDWGLAALRL

-350 DMPLP
+350 DIPLP
-355 GGAPR
+355 GGAPS

-383 LFARDGAEQEGKSEG
+383 LFARDGAEQEGKSKG

-430 EPARRELDRITNAP
+430 DPARRELDRISNAP
-444 EAFEHDT
+444 EAFEHDP
-451 GMYLTLRSAR
+451 GMFLTLRSAR
-461 HRLMRDRRDEAVPE
+461 HRLTRDKRDEAVPE
-475 VQQILWDIAVAL
+475 VQQILWDVAVAL
-487 EEGRTDRSARA
+487 EEGRTDRTARA
-498 LAQAREALREA
+498 LNQAREALREA

-516 NAEAKPE
+516 GAE
-523 RSPEERAEQRAELQR
+523 RSPEERAELQR

-563 EALAYDPQQRVF
+563 EALSYDPQQRVF

-581 RRTRRLEDATRDGR
+581 RRTRRLEEAARDGR

-633 QQMGALQDMVRRET
+633 QQMGALQDMVRREA

-654 RRSGDQ
+654 RRSGEQDISRGD
-660 ENTRN
+660 T
-665 DARRPPPPRPQTPE
+665 RRPPPPRPQTLE
-679 AREEAARDARTQRA
+679 ARDEAARDARTQRA

-700 LMQQVG
+700 LMQQFG

-725 AAEALGEGRDPRG
+725 AAEALAEGRDPRG

-776 EGQGVA
+776 EEMA
-782 GDQQGGEGQGQE
+782 GGQQGGEGQDQQ
-794 NQLGEGRD
+794 NQLGQGRD

>member
-1 MSQSPGK
+1 MSQTPGK
-8 APPEDRGLG
+8 APPESQGLAA
-17 SLGLKLGLS
+17 LGLKLGLS

-44 VIGAFLV
+44 VIGAFLA
-51 LAFTGLLPALPPA
+51 LAFTGLLPTLPPA
-64 LHLLILIGFA
+64 LHLLTLIGFA
-74 ATLGYLGYRAAQG
+74 AALGCCGYRAASG

-96 ARRLERDSGLPH
+96 ARRLERDSGLAH

-116 RPAGDDPMAQAL
+116 RPAGDDPITQAL

-136 VAQLGRLS
+136 AAKLGQLR
-144 VARPSPGLAVR
+144 VARPSPGLAAR
-155 DPRALRAAVLVALVA
+155 DPRAFRAAVLVALVA
-170 SLGMAGREAPER
+170 GLGMAGLEAPER
-182 LLAALVPPFAEPA
+182 LLAALVPPFAEPGA
-195 SAPATLAAR
+195 APTALAAR
-204 FEAWI
+204 FEAWV

-239 VFSGSA
+239 VLSTSA

-252 GVASHAFARMDAQSH
+252 GSAAHAFARMDAQSH

-281 KRDGRDVAQWALT
+281 RRDGRDVAQWALT
-294 ITPDA
+294 LTPDA
-299 PPVVAWDPSPARAG
+299 PPLVAWDPAPARAG

-322 KAEDDWGLVALRV
+322 KAEDDWGLAALRL

-350 DMPLP
+350 DIPLP
-355 GGAPR
+355 GGAPS

-383 LFARDGAEQEGKSEG
+383 LFARDGAEQEGKSKG

-430 EPARRELDRITNAP
+430 DPARRELDRISNAP
-444 EAFEHDT
+444 EAFEHDP
-451 GMYLTLRSAR
+451 GMFLTLRSAR
-461 HRLMRDRRDEAVPE
+461 HRLTRDKRDEAVPE
-475 VQQILWDIAVAL
+475 VQQILWDVAVAL
-487 EEGRTDRSARA
+487 EEGRTDRTARA
-498 LAQAREALREA
+498 LNQAREALREA

-516 NAEAKPE
+516 GAE
-523 RSPEERAEQRAELQR
+523 RSPEERAELQR

-563 EALAYDPQQRVF
+563 EALSYDPQQRVF

-581 RRTRRLEDATRDGR
+581 RRTRRLEEAARDGR

-633 QQMGALQDMVRRET
+633 QQMGALQDMVRREA

-654 RRSGDQ
+654 RRSGEQDISRGD
-660 ENTRN
+660 T
-665 DARRPPPPRPQTPE
+665 RRPPPPRPQTPE
-679 AREEAARDARTQRA
+679 ARDEAARDARTQRA

-700 LMQQVG
+700 LMQQFG

-725 AAEALGEGRDPRG
+725 AAEALAEGRDPRG

-776 EGQGVA
+776 EEMA
-782 GDQQGGEGQGQE
+782 GGQQGGEGQDQQ
-794 NQLGEGRD
+794 NQLGQGRD

>member
-1 MSQSPGK
+1 MSATPGK
-8 APPEDRGLG
+8 APPENRGLG
-17 SLGLKLGLS
+17 ALGLKLGLS

-44 VIGAFLV
+44 VVGAFLA
-51 LAFTGLLPALPPA
+51 LAFTGLLPTLPPV

-74 ATLGYLGYRAAQG
+74 AALGYLGYRAALG
-87 LRAPAADAA
+87 LSAPAADAA
-96 ARRLERDSGLPH
+96 ARRLERDSGLTH

-116 RPAGDDPMAQAL
+116 RPAGNDPMAQAL
-128 WQAHRDRA
+128 WQAHRNRA
-136 VAQLGRLS
+136 AAQLGQLR
-144 VARPSPGLAVR
+144 VARPSPGLASR

-170 SLGMAGREAPER
+170 GLGMAGREAPER
-182 LLAALVPPFAEPA
+182 LFAALVPPFTEPPA
-195 SAPATLAAR
+195 APIALAAR
-204 FEAWI
+204 FEAWV

-245 SPPELRL
+245 NPPELRL
-252 GVASHAFARMDAQSH
+252 GSTVHAFARMDAQSH
-267 ALELPL
+267 TVELPL
-273 TEGGALVL
+273 TEGGTLVL

-294 ITPDA
+294 LTPDA
-299 PPVVAWDPSPARAG
+299 PPLVAWDPAPARAG
-313 RGLGLRLPW
+313 RGLALRLPW
-322 KAEDDWGLVALRV
+322 KAEDDWGLVALRL

-350 DMPLP
+350 DIPLP

-430 EPARRELDRITNAP
+430 DPARRELDRITNAP

-451 GMYLTLRSAR
+451 GTFLTLRAAR
-461 HRLMRDRRDEAVPE
+461 HRLGRDKRDEAVPE
-475 VQQILWDIAVAL
+475 VQQIFWDVAVAL
-487 EEGRTDRSARA
+487 EEGRTDRTARA
-498 LAQAREALREA
+498 LNQAREALREA
-509 LEEARRE
+509 LEEARRD
-516 NAEAKPE
+516 NPE
-523 RSPEERAEQRAELQR
+523 RSPEQRAELQR
-538 RIQELREAIRR
+538 RIQELREAIRQ

-581 RRTRRLEDATRDGR
+581 RRTRRLEDAARDGR

-633 QQMGALQDMVRRET
+633 QQMGALQDMVRREA

-654 RRSGDQ
+654 RRSGEQDISRGD
-660 ENTRN
+660 T
-665 DARRPPPPRPQTPE
+665 RRPPPPRPQTPE

-700 LMQQVG
+700 LMQQFG

-712 PAPLGEADRAMRD
+712 PAPLAEADRAMRD
-725 AAEALGEGRDPRG
+725 AAEALTEGRDPRG

-776 EGQGVA
+776 EEMA
-782 GDQQGGEGQGQE
+782 GGQQGGEGQDQQ

-851 VELDYIDRLLRR
+851 VELEYIDRLLRR

>member
-1 MSQSPGK
+1 MSVTPGK
-8 APPEDRGLG
+8 APPESRGLG
-17 SLGLKLGLS
+17 TLGIKLGLS

-44 VIGAFLV
+44 VLGAFLA
-51 LAFTGLLPALPPA
+51 LAFTGLLPRLPPV
-64 LHLLILIGFA
+64 LHLLTLIGFA
-74 ATLGYLGYRAAQG
+74 AALGYFGFRAALG
-87 LRAPAADAA
+87 LSAPAADAA
-96 ARRLERDSGLPH
+96 ARRLERDSGLAH

-116 RPAGDDPMAQAL
+116 RPAGNDPMAQAL

-136 VAQLGRLS
+136 AAQLGQLR
-144 VARPSPGLAVR
+144 VARPSPGLAAR
-155 DPRALRAAVLVALVA
+155 DPRALRAAVVVALVA
-170 SLGMAGREAPER
+170 GLGMAGREAPER

-195 SAPATLAAR
+195 AAPIALSAR
-204 FEAWI
+204 FEAWV

-252 GVASHAFARMDAQSH
+252 GSTTHAFARMDAQSH
-267 ALELPL
+267 AVELPL

-294 ITPDA
+294 LTPDA
-299 PPVVAWDPSPARAG
+299 PPLVTWDPAPARAG
-313 RGLGLRLPW
+313 RGLALRLPW

-340 QRPSAPPVTQ
+340 QRPTAPPVVQ

-370 SAHPW
+370 STHPW

-430 EPARRELDRITNAP
+430 DPARRELDRITNAP

-451 GMYLTLRSAR
+451 GMFLTLRAAR
-461 HRLMRDRRDEAVPE
+461 HRLGRDRRDEAVPE
-475 VQQILWDIAVAL
+475 VQQILWDVAVAL
-487 EEGRTDRSARA
+487 EEGRTDRTARA
-498 LAQAREALREA
+498 LTQAREALREA
-509 LEEARRE
+509 LEEARRD
-516 NAEAKPE
+516 NPE
-523 RSPEERAEQRAELQR
+523 RSPEQRAELQR

-581 RRTRRLEDATRDGR
+581 RRTRRLEDAARDGR

-633 QQMGALQDMVRRET
+633 QQMGALQDMVRREA

-654 RRSGDQ
+654 RRSGEQ
-660 ENTRN
+660 ENTRG
-665 DARRPPPPRPQTPE
+665 DQRRPQQQQQRPQTPE

-700 LMQQVG
+700 LMQQFG

-712 PAPLGEADRAMRD
+712 PAPLAEADRAMRD
-725 AAEALGEGRDPRG
+725 AAEALAEGRDPRG

-776 EGQGVA
+776 EEMA
-782 GDQQGGEGQGQE
+782 GGQQGGEGQDQQ

-810 TGGSAQDN
+810 AGGSAQDN

>member
-1 MSQSPGK
+1 MTAPPGK
-8 APPEDRGLG
+8 APPESRGLAA
-17 SLGLKLGLS
+17 LGLKLGLS

-44 VIGAFLV
+44 ILGAFLA
-51 LAFTGLLPALPPA
+51 LACTGLLPALPPV

-74 ATLGYLGYRAAQG
+74 AAFGFFGYHAALGLS
-87 LRAPAADAA
+87 APAAEAA
-96 ARRLERDSGLPH
+96 ARRLERDSGLAH

-116 RPAGDDPMAQAL
+116 RPAGNDPVAQAL
-128 WQAHRDRA
+128 WQAHRERA
-136 VAQLGRLS
+136 VAELGRLR
-144 VARPSPGLAVR
+144 VARPSPGLAAR

-170 SLGMAGREAPER
+170 GLGMAGREAPER
-182 LLAALVPPFAEPA
+182 FLAALMPPFAEPA
-195 SAPATLAAR
+195 AAPTALAAR
-204 FEAWI
+204 FEAWV

-220 FLKAEGGAVAVPA
+220 FLNAAGGAVAVPT

-245 SPPELRL
+245 SPPEVRL
-252 GVASHAFARMDAQSH
+252 GGAAHAFARMDAQSH

-294 ITPDA
+294 LTPDA

-350 DMPLP
+350 DIPLP

-430 EPARRELDRITNAP
+430 DPARRELDRISNAP

-451 GMYLTLRSAR
+451 GMFLTLRAAR
-461 HRLMRDRRDEAVPE
+461 HRLGRDRRDEAVPE
-475 VQQILWDIAVAL
+475 VQQILWDVAVAL
-487 EEGRTDRSARA
+487 EEGRTDRTARA
-498 LAQAREALREA
+498 LTQAREALREA

-516 NAEAKPE
+516 GAE
-523 RSPEERAEQRAELQR
+523 RSPEERAELQR

-563 EALAYDPQQRVF
+563 ESLSYDPQQRVF

-581 RRTRRLEDATRDGR
+581 RRTRRLEEAARDGR

-604 ELEEMLQALEEG
+604 ELDEMLQALEEG
-616 RTSRAEDRQ
+616 RTSRTEDRQ

-633 QQMGALQDMVRRET
+633 QQMGALQDMVRREA

-654 RRSGDQ
+654 RRSGEQ
-660 ENTRN
+660 ENTRG
-665 DARRPPPPRPQTPE
+665 DQRRPQQQQQRPQTPE

-700 LMQQVG
+700 LMQQFG

-712 PAPLGEADRAMRD
+712 PAPLAEADRAMRD
-725 AAEALGEGRDPRG
+725 AAEALAEGRDPRG

-776 EGQGVA
+776 QEMA
-782 GDQQGGEGQGQE
+782 GDQQGSEGQE

-802 PLGRDRRE
+802 PLGRSE
-810 TGGSAQDN
+810 ASQNNGSGDN
-818 AGDTLVP
+818 VEG
-825 GEAERLRSHQLQ
+825 GEALGRAHLERLRSHQLQ

-842 RGAERERAP
+842 RGAERERPP
-851 VELDYIDRLLRR
+851 VELEYIDRLLRR